1 MFTFYLFRSN
11 LHDWNISRFV
21 NFDPELVVK
30 ILPKKTSKLK
40 TYQMANITV
49 LDILWHFTH
58 LKVCIYVVQWDFGDR
73 EGLRT
78 FEIVILTVIKKSNV
92 SS

>member
-1 MFTFYLFRSN
+1 MFNFYLFRSN

-40 TYQMANITV
+40 TYQM
-49 LDILWHFTH
+49 DIFWHFTH

-78 FEIVILTVIKKSNV
+78 FEIVIL
-92 SS
+92 